1 MKWIFIGARHQQIFG
16 RLLTHWSFALSHKKT
31 YLHAHIEMQTIAV
44 DGRCQITDII
54 KLVWSKSQTAIEMT
68 CEWVMEWAFMK
79 IASSVCSQG
88 SAAHS
93 IGATNFDSY
102 RTERTSMQPIWF
114 YHSDENAFDV
124 VICNDKDCHRFLFSV
139 SNENIHGKCSVAS
152 QYAAALANWKYN
164 ITLLAIS
171 GQLCGHF
178 QIPCFLHI
186 IILQFCRFSSL
197 AERSNKNQTKKKK
210 KLPKRIQSC
219 VCFGECSFCVWS
231 FLHFIVWCLVLELRI
246 WVLPRRECFMHERW
260 NSVCTTF
267 SCSVRQR
274 RFALWC
280 NCWEKKRLKRHG
292 GHKNN
297 GRTVSKRK
305 SSKQSLEIHFD
316 DTERDQRIEA
326 QLVANALNA
335 NENGWSK
342 EFCDAEFPSVF

>member
-1 MKWIFIGARHQQIFG
+1 MH
-16 RLLTHWSFALSHKKT
+16 LTSSFV
-31 YLHAHIEMQTIAV
+31 M
-44 DGRCQITDII
+44 TD
-54 KLVWSKSQTAIEMT
+54 
-68 CEWVMEWAFMK
+68 
-79 IASSVCSQG
+79 SS
-88 SAAHS
+88 
-93 IGATNFDSY
+93 F
-102 RTERTSMQPIWF
+102 
-114 YHSDENAFDV
+114 
-124 VICNDKDCHRFLFSV
+124 DCHRFLFSV

-280 NCWEKKRLKRHG
+280 NCWEKKKTKTARWTQKQWQNSIKTQKLKTIARNSFRWHRKG
-292 GHKNN
+292 PKN
-297 GRTVSKRK
+297 
-305 SSKQSLEIHFD
+305 
-316 DTERDQRIEA
+316 
-326 QLVANALNA
+326 
-335 NENGWSK
+335 WSATRC
-342 EFCDAEFPSVF
+342 ECSQCQ